1 LHRDAAKW
9 LIDNRKLKLFGLD
22 AFSLD
27 QTKDTEF
34 RTHKVLLG
42 AGVPGIENVA
52 NLDKLPPKGFE
63 VFAFPLKIKGG
74 TGGPTRVFARIS
86 SGPVDVNSAAL
97 NNHMCTALV
106 TMVTSIGRLMF
117 ILASP

>member
-9 LIDNRKLKLFGLD
+9 LIENRKLKLFGLD
-22 AFSLD
+22 AFNID
-27 QTKDTEF
+27 QSKDTAF
-34 RTHKVLLG
+34 RTHEVLLG

-52 NLDKLPPKGFE
+52 NLDKLPPRGFE

-86 SGPVDVNSAAL
+86 SSMDGNSAPVHIHASV
-97 NNHMCTALV
+97 ALV
-106 TMVTSIGRLMF
+106 ILMIATAWMF
-117 ILASP
+117 QAE